1 MDDNKKKKRI
11 EDGVEGERKVNS
23 VLKKFLPGDEY
34 HLIEDVTLPFKIDGE
49 EISAQIDH
57 VVVSRYGIFV
67 IETKHWSPGSIAWRG
82 AYPKKQNERH
92 IKALIQCLDSE
103 PDSFFSL
110 CVVIP
115 KKPYTKKLPKGTISL
130 EQLIPE
136 IKSKTTEL
144 FDEQKVTD
152 IFARIEGRRSMPG
165 PGTNEKHITIIKRS
179 NRNRQMPKKSR
190 IDIETETA
198 KSNQLKNLIKTAG
211 IGALLFLIFLGV
223 LFYLNTKLNVGAIN
237 PLAKEIIQ
245 QILPKEVVSTEADDG
260 ADDEIVGEQFRA
272 QFMEQLAKY
281 ESEVEPNI
289 EEIHLKLWGEEKYA
303 ELQDLKDRALADF
316 AKSEYLSARENLR
329 QARALAAEA
338 AVEYAERLEAA
349 KVEAREAFQQD
360 RVSEAEQAVGD
371 ALGLNPDDGE
381 MLGLQKRI
389 VVMHQ
394 VLDLLRQAAIAQ
406 NENRPEKE
414 AVALQKALSID
425 PSRKAAESRLKEVQA
440 QLTQQRFAGAIRKA
454 QRALDADN
462 LTIAEQQIALAKTI
476 SPASADPGILLSR
489 LAKARTK
496 KAFEAQLSLGEQA
509 KARDD
514 WATAEAHF
522 QRARQF
528 MPDDKSAVENHDF
541 ARRVTDTT
549 GQIRTKLDQ
558 HQRLGDQ
565 SVLDSVAAY
574 LRETATLVEVSP
586 NLGKIHAE
594 LVRTVEAYQTE
605 VEVVVVSDNATHI
618 IVRGEGQVGKTLRRT
633 IRLRPGKRV
642 FEGARSGYQSK
653 LVTLNIMP
661 GALTAEVTVICDE
674 KI

>member
-1 MDDNKKKKRI
+1 MDDNKKKL
-11 EDGVEGERKVNS
+11 DGEEGERKVNS

-34 HLIEDVTLPFKIDGE
+34 HLIEDVTLPFTKDGE
-49 EISAQIDH
+49 KISAQIDH

-67 IETKHWSPGSIAWRG
+67 IETKHWAPKSIDIYGVSPEE
-82 AYPKKQNERH
+82 QNEGH
-92 IKALIQCLDSE
+92 IKALIQCLNIE
-103 PDSFFSL
+103 PDKFFSL
-110 CVVIP
+110 CVFAP
-115 KKPYTKKLPKGTISL
+115 KKPYKKKLPKGTISL

-144 FDEQKVTD
+144 FDEQEVTD
-152 IFARIEGRRSMPG
+152 LFARIEGRRYPPG
-165 PGTNEKHITIIKRS
+165 PKTDKEHIARLEKFY
-179 NRNRQMPKKSR
+179 RNRQMPKKSR
-190 IDIETETA
+190 IEKETETA

-211 IGALLFLIFLGV
+211 IGSLLFLIFLGV
-223 LFYLNTKLNVGAIN
+223 LFYLNARFKIDTT

-245 QILPKEVVSTEADDG
+245 QILPNEVVSIEADDG

-289 EEIHLKLWGEEKYA
+289 EEIHLKLWDEEKYA
-303 ELQDLKDRALADF
+303 ELQDLKERALADF

-329 QARALAAEA
+329 QARALAAES

-360 RVSEAEQAVGD
+360 RVSEAEQAVGE
-371 ALGLNPDDGE
+371 ALRLNPDDGE
-381 MLGLQKRI
+381 ILELQKRI
-389 VVMHQ
+389 AVMHQ

-425 PSRKAAESRLKEVQA
+425 PSRKAAESRLKEVQT
-440 QLTQQRFAGAIRKA
+440 QLTQQRFADAIRKA

-476 SPASADPGILLSR
+476 SPASADPGILLSS

-496 KAFEAQLSLGEQA
+496 KAFEAQLSFGEQA

-574 LRETATLVEVSP
+574 LRETAALVEVSP
-586 NLGKIHAE
+586 NLEKIHAE